1 MKNLIPLTVAVVCL
15 TGCTNNAAKFAKEMA
30 KNPAT
35 ISFSMKQ
42 NNAWTGTTEISFARS
57 GTNNPANAEGGKA
70 SVNGK

>member
-1 MKNLIPLTVAVVCL
+1 MKMLIFVVL
-15 TGCTNNAAKFAKEMA
+15 IATATGCTNNAAKFAREMA

-57 GTNNPANAEGGKA
+57 GTNNVATAESGKA